1 MVAAVNEVLANR
13 DTNITQVTEN
23 ATLIKYNLRSS
34 RAVFTVA
41 EVSMINVLFAD
52 MTFNFYFVLFDE
64 AKLGT
69 KRVSNFHLGENRK
82 GHLSAEYRFMAFVA
96 IAAF

>member
-1 MVAAVNEVLANR
+1 MVAAVNEVLANK

-23 ATLIKYNLRSS
+23 ATLIKYNLRSLL
-34 RAVFTVA
+34 AVLAAA

-69 KRVSNFHLGENRK
+69 KRGSNFHLGENRK
-82 GHLSAEYRFMAFVA
+82 GHLSAEFRF
-96 IAAF
+96 

>member
-1 MVAAVNEVLANR
+1 VLA
-13 DTNITQVTEN
+13 
-23 ATLIKYNLRSS
+23 A
-34 RAVFTVA
+34 A

-69 KRVSNFHLGENRK
+69 KRGSNFHLGENRK
-82 GHLSAEYRFMAFVA
+82 GHLSAEFRF
-96 IAAF
+96 

>member
-1 MVAAVNEVLANR
+1 MVAAVNDVLANK

-23 ATLIKYNLRSS
+23 TTLIKYSLRNLW
-34 RAVFTVA
+34 AVLAAA

-52 MTFNFYFVLFDE
+52 MTFNFYFVLFYE

-69 KRVSNFHLGENRK
+69 KRGGNFHLGENRK
-82 GHLSAEYRFMAFVA
+82 GHLSAEFRF
-96 IAAF
+96 